1 MGIYES
7 QRKVAGSIHLL
18 TIDSFGLHDTFQ
30 HNVLSDDITN
40 FSTDGRN
47 SQLKYKLLRD
57 FWHQLSDL
65 DAIFM
70 LIDFLPFVSKHFRY
84 FDTFDQP
91 LGDAPDVENDFT
103 CNKRYY
109 SSKGIAKSFIKS
121 S

>member
-1 MGIYES
+1 
-7 QRKVAGSIHLL
+7 
-18 TIDSFGLHDTFQ
+18 
-30 HNVLSDDITN
+30 
-40 FSTDGRN
+40 
-47 SQLKYKLLRD
+47 
-57 FWHQLSDL
+57 
-65 DAIFM
+65 M
-70 LIDFLPFVSKHFRY
+70 LIDFFPFVSKHFRY